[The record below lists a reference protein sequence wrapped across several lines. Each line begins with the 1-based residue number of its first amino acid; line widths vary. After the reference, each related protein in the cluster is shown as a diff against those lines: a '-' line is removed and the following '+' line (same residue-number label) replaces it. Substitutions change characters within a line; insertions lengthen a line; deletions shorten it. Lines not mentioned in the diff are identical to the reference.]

1 MDPLHP
7 DPATLAARN
16 GLTRAYLAVF
26 QFLRQRAATGDI
38 VAQGIER
45 ELTNPL
51 LPAPTHV
58 AVRRWLSGVV
68 AEPRL
73 FNRATDPYTARDLM
87 NHLNAVENHNPALWP
102 SVYVEVVTALR
113 GGHP

>member
-1 MDPLHP
+1 MDPSSL
-7 DPATLAARN
+7 DPAVLAARN

-45 ELTNPL
+45 ELTNVL
-51 LPAPTHV
+51 LPAPTHQ

-73 FNRATDPYTARDLM
+73 FNRATDPYTARRLM
-87 NHLNAVENHNPALWP
+87 NQLNAAETHDPGVWP
-102 SVYVEVVTALR
+102 TVYNEVVTGLR
-113 GGHP
+113 GGHA